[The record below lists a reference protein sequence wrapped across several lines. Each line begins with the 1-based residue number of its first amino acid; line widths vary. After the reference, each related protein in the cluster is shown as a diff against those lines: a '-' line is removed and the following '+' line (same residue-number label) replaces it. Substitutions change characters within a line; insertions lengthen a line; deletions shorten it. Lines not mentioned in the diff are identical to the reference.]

1 MQGLPGRIETAALAA
16 LGWAEASA
24 PRRAALIGLLALLTL
39 LPGLAA
45 LPPTDRDESRFVQ
58 ASRQMI
64 ETGDLIDIR
73 FQDEPR
79 WKKPAGIYWLQAASA
94 SAFGGAQAPVWAYRL
109 PSALAVFLAGLLT
122 IWTLLPLAG
131 QRAATLAGAMVS
143 TALLVVVEGH
153 IAKTDATLLAC
164 VMLAQGALARI
175 RTRAVTRFD
184 WRHLLFWGALGLGVL
199 VKGPVILLSAGGT
212 LLWLTVTERAPRRL
226 LELKPLPGFGLL
238 ILLTLPWAVA
248 IWLRTGGAFFDE
260 AVGTDLLG
268 KVTAG
273 AEKHWGP
280 PGYYLATVWG
290 TFWPWTPLAL
300 FAAPF
305 VWRARASTA
314 MRFLLGWALPFWL
327 VFALVSTKLPHYILP
342 ILPALAGMIAL
353 WATAPDRAVPGR
365 LRPLFA
371 AGLFA
376 LVGGLLGL
384 AGLIGPTV
392 LEGTVSAPGVLLA
405 LLALGAVALGARAIA
420 RMQVHAYIGSALIA
434 GLCLYASILQY
445 TLPALHSVFLSPRL
459 AEARARF
466 DACTDRPLVSVGY
479 REPSLVV
486 AGGTDTMLAD
496 AGEAADL
503 LRSQDGWLV
512 FFEESRGFALDRFI
526 AEQNLPL
533 TTLQTIHGFNYNR
546 GKPTTLHLVAR
557 PGDPRLAGCTP
568 APAPRADAP
577 PPGPDATGA
586 AIQPPSG

>member
-1 MQGLPGRIETAALAA
+1 MQGLLARIEPAVLAVLDRA
-16 LGWAEASA
+16 SASA

-39 LPGLAA
+39 LPGLTAM
-45 LPPTDRDESRFVQ
+45 PPTDRDESRFVQ
-58 ASRQMI
+58 ASRQMV

-94 SAFGGAQAPVWAYRL
+94 SVFGGAEAPVWAYRL

-131 QRAATLAGAMVS
+131 ARAATLAGAMVS

-175 RTRAVTRFD
+175 LSRPVTRFD
-184 WRHLLFWGALGLGVL
+184 WRHLLFWAALGLGVL

-212 LLWLTVTERAPRRL
+212 LLWVTLAERAPRRL
-226 LELKPLPGFGLL
+226 AEVKPLPGLALL
-238 ILLTLPWAVA
+238 VLITLPWAVA

-268 KVTAG
+268 KVTTG

-305 VWRARASTA
+305 VWRNRASA
-314 MRFLLGWALPFWL
+314 ALRFLIGWALPFWL

-353 WATAPDRAVPGR
+353 WATAETRPEPER
-365 LRPLFA
+365 LRRWLA

-384 AGLIGPTV
+384 AALAGPTV
-392 LEGTVSAPGVLLA
+392 LEGTISVPGVLLA
-405 LLALGAVALGARAIA
+405 LVALGAVALGARAIA
-420 RMQVHAYIGSALIA
+420 GMRLGAYIGCAALA
-434 GLCLYASILQY
+434 GICLYAAVLQF

-459 AEARARF
+459 AETRARF
-466 DACTDRPLVSVGY
+466 DSCTDRPLVSVGY

-486 AGGTDTMLAD
+486 AAGTDTRLAD
-496 AGEAADL
+496 AGEAAAL
-503 LRSQDGWLV
+503 LRSEDGWLV
-512 FFEESRGFALDRFI
+512 FFEEARGFDLARFME
-526 AEQNLPL
+526 EQSLPL
-533 TTLQTIHGFNYNR
+533 VVLDTVQGFNYNR
-546 GKPTTLHLVAR
+546 GKPTTIRLVAR
-557 PGDPRLAGCTP
+557 QDDPALSGCIP
-568 APAPRADAP
+568 APEEQASSR
-577 PPGPDATGA
+577 TGA
-586 AIQPPSG
+586 APAGQPPSG